1 MAEYDLTKKIDFNT
15 LLFMI
20 IGNDSNNNQ
29 EKEVQNVLYEEY
41 EKGLKFSKSLTY
53 ENFFYRVSPNLNFKN
68 IDKYTQHYTRR
79 IEKEIKQIEIL
90 NVTNKTFKKQVDKPE
105 EYVSTIISAYFMK
118 LTLSKVTQLAEKIK
132 KNLNKI
138 TSDIL
143 IQSENKKFGRL
154 VSNNLPEIVSIKEE
168 ENEMFIK
175 QGNFFLYNW
184 IQMKIIIATI
194 F

>member
-1 MAEYDLTKKIDFNT
+1 
-15 LLFMI
+15 
-20 IGNDSNNNQ
+20 
-29 EKEVQNVLYEEY
+29 
-41 EKGLKFSKSLTY
+41 
-53 ENFFYRVSPNLNFKN
+53 
-68 IDKYTQHYTRR
+68 
-79 IEKEIKQIEIL
+79 
-90 NVTNKTFKKQVDKPE
+90 
-105 EYVSTIISAYFMK
+105 MK

>member
-90 NVTNKTFKKQVDKPE
+90 NVTNKTFKK
-105 EYVSTIISAYFMK
+105 
-118 LTLSKVTQLAEKIK
+118 
-132 KNLNKI
+132 
-138 TSDIL
+138 
-143 IQSENKKFGRL
+143 
-154 VSNNLPEIVSIKEE
+154 
-168 ENEMFIK
+168 
-175 QGNFFLYNW
+175 
-184 IQMKIIIATI
+184 
-194 F
+194 